1 MINIILY
8 IQYFI
13 SFCRYVALVS
23 ITALRAMCYAYVIFI
38 MCLCVCVCLCLFV
51 LSPLLFSCTLVMMQ
65 MFSHHHVNNSNV
77 RNVNYVIMHAK
88 NVNYILF
95 FYNSVPLKKDF
106 MVNRIIDL
114 GISILFSFK
123 GGKEVYF
130 TVSGMGE

>member
-1 MINIILY
+1 
-8 IQYFI
+8 
-13 SFCRYVALVS
+13 
-23 ITALRAMCYAYVIFI
+23 
-38 MCLCVCVCLCLFV
+38 
-51 LSPLLFSCTLVMMQ
+51 MMQ

-88 NVNYILF
+88 NVNYILL